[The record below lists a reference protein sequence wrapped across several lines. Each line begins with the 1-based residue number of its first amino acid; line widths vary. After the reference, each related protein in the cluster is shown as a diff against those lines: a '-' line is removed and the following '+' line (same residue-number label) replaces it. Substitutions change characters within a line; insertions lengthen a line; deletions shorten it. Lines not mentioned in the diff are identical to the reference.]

1 MEGLDQVIDQLK
13 AVTEQNRQLVEKVN
27 ILASQNAEI
36 TDQNRKILAQV
47 CSLTSEVRLDK
58 VRQGDIVD
66 QLRSGIFSLS
76 RRVLRVE
83 ERVAC
88 GG

>member
-1 MEGLDQVIDQLK
+1 MDGIDDMKNTLDEVR
-13 AVTEQNRQLVEKVN
+13 EQNKRLVEEMN
-27 ILASQNAEI
+27 ILAAQNAEI

-47 CSLTSEVRLDK
+47 CNLTVEIRAERLHQNDR
-58 VRQGDIVD
+58 VEQIRGG
-66 QLRSGIFSLS
+66 LFSLS

-83 ERVAC
+83 EKVAC

>member
-13 AVTEQNRQLVEKVN
+13 AVMEQNRQLVEKVN